1 MQSAFRFLL
10 PAAALMLAA
19 CAAPLV
25 QPGEPMPPRA
35 TVRDFSLEA
44 RFSVTQDAE
53 RHSGRLSWQHRGEG
67 DELQIASPFG
77 QTVAEIS
84 IGAGRARLVAS
95 DRRVFDAPDV
105 QQLTREVLGYS
116 LPINRLADWV
126 LGRDGGSATTLRGA
140 RDQFGRPLAIEE
152 DGWQIS
158 YDYEQDGAEALP
170 ASVFATRAGGPELRL
185 RIEEWR
191 VP

>member
-1 MQSAFRFLL
+1 MLPLFRLL
-10 PAAALMLAA
+10 LLAAALMLAA

-25 QPGEPMPPRA
+25 QPGEALPPR
-35 TVRDFSLEA
+35 TSVRDFSLEA
-44 RFSVTQDAE
+44 RFSVAQDAE
-53 RHSGRLSWQHRGEG
+53 RHSGRLSWRHRSEG

-84 IGAGRARLVAS
+84 IDAGRARLVTS
-95 DRRVFDAPDV
+95 DRRVFEAPDV

-126 LGRDGGSATTLRGA
+126 LARDGSSSASAGA
-140 RDQFGRPLAIEE
+140 RDRFGRPLAIEAE
-152 DGWQIS
+152 GWQIS
-158 YDYEQDGAEALP
+158 YDYEQDGADALP
-170 ASVFATRAGGPELRL
+170 ASVFATRTGGPELRL